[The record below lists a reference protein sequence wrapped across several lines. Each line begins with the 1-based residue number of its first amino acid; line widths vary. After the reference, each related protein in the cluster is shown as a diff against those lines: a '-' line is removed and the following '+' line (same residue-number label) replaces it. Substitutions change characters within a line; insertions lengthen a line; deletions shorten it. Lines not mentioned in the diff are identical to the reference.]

1 MAYKIVK
8 SSKKGAKKK
17 KKKSRSNKMGIVKKS
32 Y

>member
-8 SSKKGAKKK
+8 SSKKVAKKK